1 MKLSWKRITAHTR
14 YPFRIAR
21 PGSSVKANG
30 TEIERIVVSIE
41 RDGIVGRGEAT
52 PTPYY
57 NQSLESVERALAD
70 ASPLLGNDPG
80 DVDRIVDRLL
90 DAFDDQR
97 AAVSAIDVAV
107 HDWLGRS
114 RGLPVWRLLGL
125 DVSRTPPTSMTIGID
140 RLDLLPEKVA
150 RAADF
155 VALKIKVGS
164 GDDLKTLGALRRL
177 APDKRVRV
185 DANCGWPAE
194 SIIEHIRPLLEFDLE
209 LIEQPAPAGSFDAVR
224 AARRESPVPL
234 IADEDA
240 VRPADVE
247 KLHGVYDGVNVKL
260 SKCGGIREALR
271 MIGLA
276 RERDM
281 RVMLGCMV
289 ETSLGVSAAAHIAS
303 LADYA
308 DLDGHLLLADDPFTG
323 LVLHDGVVLPGDEP
337 GLGVVPRAASW

>member
-14 YPFRIAR
+14 YTFRIAR

-57 NQSLESVERALAD
+57 NQSLESVERALAN

-164 GDDLKTLGALRRL
+164 GDDVKTLGALRRL

-194 SIIEHIRPLLEFDLE
+194 SIIEHVRPL
-209 LIEQPAPAGSFDAVR
+209 
-224 AARRESPVPL
+224 
-234 IADEDA
+234 
-240 VRPADVE
+240 
-247 KLHGVYDGVNVKL
+247 
-260 SKCGGIREALR
+260 
-271 MIGLA
+271 MIGFA

-323 LVLHDGVVLPGDEP
+323 LALHDGVVLPGDEP